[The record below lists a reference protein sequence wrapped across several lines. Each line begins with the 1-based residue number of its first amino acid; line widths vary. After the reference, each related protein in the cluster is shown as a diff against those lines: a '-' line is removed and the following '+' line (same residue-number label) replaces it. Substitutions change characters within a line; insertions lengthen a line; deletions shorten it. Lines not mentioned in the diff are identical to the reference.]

1 MSNKIIITA
10 ALTGVLATRQ
20 QSPNI
25 PYTPEEIAEEGR
37 RAVDAGASILHIHA
51 RQDNGFPAYDVDTY
65 ARIDAAVK
73 ERCPGAIINY
83 STGAI
88 GISNEERIHHID
100 ALQPDMAALNM
111 GSMNYAIYSR
121 KKKTFYHDHVFANP
135 FQDISFFLEHMQKAD
150 TRAEM
155 ECFDTGHINNARP
168 LIDMGLLQPPYQFSL
183 IMGVLGGIPATTQ
196 NLVHQVSQ
204 LPEQS
209 HWQVI
214 GIGKKQWRMVM
225 AALTMGGNIRVGLE
239 DNLYL
244 PDGSLASSNGTAVE
258 EAARLTRIAGYE
270 PASITE
276 ARAILELPIKENSQS
291 A

>member
-1 MSNKIIITA
+1 
-10 ALTGVLATRQ
+10 
-20 QSPNI
+20 
-25 PYTPEEIAEEGR
+25 
-37 RAVDAGASILHIHA
+37 
-51 RQDNGFPAYDVDTY
+51 
-65 ARIDAAVK
+65 
-73 ERCPGAIINY
+73 
-83 STGAI
+83 
-88 GISNEERIHHID
+88 
-100 ALQPDMAALNM
+100 
-111 GSMNYAIYSR
+111 
-121 KKKTFYHDHVFANP
+121 
-135 FQDISFFLEHMQKAD
+135 
-150 TRAEM
+150 
-155 ECFDTGHINNARP
+155 
-168 LIDMGLLQPPYQFSL
+168 
-183 IMGVLGGIPATTQ
+183 MGVLGGIPATTQ